1 MPGERKRCRS
11 CGATVVFLHTLAG
24 KLLPVDSDTVEEGDV
39 DFEPCR
45 HVSHFATCPQMLA
58 WWRRRVLA

>member
-1 MPGERKRCRS
+1 M
-11 CGATVVFLHTLAG
+11 VFLHTLAG

-45 HVSHFATCPQMLA
+45 HVSHFATCPQMIA